1 MVVDREKVAG
11 TVTGCYRILDG
22 KIIINVNNS
31 KADLQNNG
39 GCGQRITKL
48 ELF

>member
-1 MVVDREKVAG
+1 MLLDKEKIAEI
-11 TVTGCYRILDG
+11 VTECYRILDG

-39 GCGQRITKL
+39 GCGPRITKL